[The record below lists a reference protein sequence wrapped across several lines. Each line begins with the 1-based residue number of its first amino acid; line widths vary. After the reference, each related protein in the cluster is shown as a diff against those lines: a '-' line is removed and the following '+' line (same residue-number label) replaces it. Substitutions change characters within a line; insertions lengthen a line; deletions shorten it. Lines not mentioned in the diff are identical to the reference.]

1 MNDAY
6 VNAMNTQK
14 ASINW
19 MNAITENLANIYTPG
34 YRENKTTF
42 KTFLD
47 SISCEGYLKN
57 TDQGK
62 AIPGTSNENVF
73 LEGQGYFVV
82 RNEEGRIA
90 YTRLGE
96 FKFDENGVYKTT
108 DGSTVQGYIMNE
120 KGEIMSG
127 TKSLN
132 KEEYNRI
139 LSEGGSLN
147 IPTTEIKLWID
158 PDNGKFLGKYDEF
171 EIKGD
176 GILYGKANNGQESSP
191 LFKLA
196 VMNFHNPQELFQ
208 YKDGMFV
215 ETEASG
221 RPVIGRGEIRSG
233 LIELSNVDFKA
244 NITYY
249 QESKLQMDLAKN
261 IMSSYKDLLQ
271 NVISLMS

>member
-1 MNDAY
+1 MNDSFI
-6 VNAMNTQK
+6 NALNTQK
-14 ASINW
+14 ASISW
-19 MNAITENLANIYTPG
+19 MDAITENLANIYTPG

-47 SISCEGYLKN
+47 SVSPDGFLKSPE
-57 TDQGK
+57 QGK
-62 AIPGTSNENVF
+62 AVPGTSNENVF

-82 RNEEGRIA
+82 RNDEGRLA

-96 FKFDENGVYKTT
+96 FKFDENGVYKAA
-108 DGSTVQGYIMNE
+108 DGSVVQGYIMNE

-127 TKSLN
+127 TTSLSR
-132 KEEYNRI
+132 EDYERT
-139 LSEGGSLN
+139 LSEGGSIN

-158 PDNGKFLGKYDEF
+158 PDNGKYLGKYDEF

-208 YKDGMFV
+208 YKEGMFV

-221 RPVIGRGEIRSG
+221 RPIAGRGEIRSG
-233 LIELSNVDFKA
+233 LIELSNVDFKS

-249 QESKLQMDLAKN
+249 QEAKLQMDLAKN
-261 IMSSYKDLLQ
+261 LISSYKDLLE
-271 NVISLMS
+271 NAISLMS

>member
-19 MNAITENLANIYTPG
+19 MDSITENLANIYTPG
-34 YRENKTTF
+34 YRENKVTF

-47 SISCEGYLKN
+47 SISCDGLLKN

-82 RNEEGRIA
+82 RNDEGRIA

-96 FKFDENGVYKTT
+96 FKFDENGVYKAA

-120 KGEIMSG
+120 KGSIMSG
-127 TKSLN
+127 TKSLD
-132 KEEYNRI
+132 KEAYNRI

-147 IPTTEIKLWID
+147 ITTTEIKIWVD
-158 PDNGKFLGKYDEF
+158 PVNCNYLR
-171 EIKGD
+171 
-176 GILYGKANNGQESSP
+176 
-191 LFKLA
+191 
-196 VMNFHNPQELFQ
+196 
-208 YKDGMFV
+208 KD
-215 ETEASG
+215 
-221 RPVIGRGEIRSG
+221 
-233 LIELSNVDFKA
+233 
-244 NITYY
+244 
-249 QESKLQMDLAKN
+249 
-261 IMSSYKDLLQ
+261 
-271 NVISLMS
+271 

>member
-14 ASINW
+14 ASISW

-47 SISCEGYLKN
+47 SVSHDGFLKN

-82 RNEEGRIA
+82 RNEEGSIA

-96 FKFDENGVYKTT
+96 FKFDENGVYKAA

-147 IPTTEIKLWID
+147 IPTTEIKLWVD

-176 GILYGKANNGQESSP
+176 GILY
-191 LFKLA
+191 
-196 VMNFHNPQELFQ
+196 
-208 YKDGMFV
+208 
-215 ETEASG
+215 
-221 RPVIGRGEIRSG
+221 
-233 LIELSNVDFKA
+233 
-244 NITYY
+244 
-249 QESKLQMDLAKN
+249 
-261 IMSSYKDLLQ
+261 
-271 NVISLMS
+271 